1 MKAVL
6 LVGGEGTRLRPLTIT
21 VPKSMVPI
29 VNRPYL
35 EHLVLYLKEHGIDE
49 IIMTLC
55 YLPDPIRNY
64 FGDGSSYGVKLT
76 YIIENMPLGT
86 AGAVRNVLNKIE
98 ETTFVLNGDIFTDID
113 LSEML
118 KMHKTKSATAT
129 IALTPVDDPTSYG
142 VVETSTCDGVL
153 RFVEKPRREEVT
165 SNWINAGI
173 YIIEPR
179 ILQLVPKDTHYMFER
194 GVFPDM
200 LERGEPIFGF
210 KSKGYWID
218 IGTPE
223 KYATLNRDLLMG
235 RLNRAI
241 PGELKSDG
249 IWLENNVKV
258 GLGTVLEGPV
268 AISSNCILSD
278 AAYIRGPSVIAPN
291 CVIGKGSTVSNSII
305 WENTRV
311 GEGARLQSCLLAE
324 GVSIGK
330 RAEISARCILGH
342 NVVISDDERLA
353 PGTVVWPESDSTIK
367 QDWGIQQ

>member
-1 MKAVL
+1 LKAVL

-35 EHLVLYLKEHGIDE
+35 EHLILYLKEHDIDD

-55 YLPDPIRNY
+55 YLPDPIRSY

-86 AGAVRNVLNKIE
+86 AGAVRNVSNKIE
-98 ETTFVLNGDIFTDID
+98 ETTFVLNGDIFTDIN

-118 KMHKTKSATAT
+118 QMHKAKSAAAT
-129 IALTPVDDPTSYG
+129 IALTTVGDPTAYG
-142 VVETSTCDGVL
+142 VVETSTCDSVL
-153 RFVEKPRREEVT
+153 RFVEKPRREDVT

-179 ILQLVPKDTHYMFER
+179 ILDSVPKDTRYMFER

-200 LERGEPIFGF
+200 LERGDPIFGF

-223 KYATLNRDLLMG
+223 KYAALNRDLLMG

-241 PGELKSDG
+241 PGKLKNDG
-249 IWLENNVKV
+249 IWLENNVKI
-258 GLGTVLEGPV
+258 GPGAVLEGPV
-268 AISSNCILSD
+268 AISSNCMLAD
-278 AAYIRGPSVIAPN
+278 AACVRGPSVIAPN
-291 CVIGKGSTVSNSII
+291 CVIGKGSMIADSII
-305 WENTRV
+305 WGNAQI
-311 GEGARLQSCLLAE
+311 GDGARLQGCLLAE

-330 RAEISARCILGH
+330 QAEISDGCILGH
-342 NVVISDDERLA
+342 HVIIGEGEELA
-353 PGTVVWPESDSTIK
+353 PGTVVWPESD
-367 QDWGIQQ
+367 